1 MCNSEVASIQRPEE
15 LTVQDSIERNV
26 TITAPLE
33 RVWDLVTEPGWWVPT
48 DVPVAAERT
57 PGHVVV
63 RESEKWG
70 RFPVEVVELR
80 PMSYAAFR
88 WSSTFPGED
97 LVAGRTTLIEFTVTP
112 TDDGVRVAVT
122 ESGFAQLDASDEVKA
137 MGLESNSGGW
147 TEELSSLRDRAEG
160 SAGGA

>member
-1 MCNSEVASIQRPEE
+1 M
-15 LTVQDSIERNV
+15 QDSIERNI
-26 TITAPLE
+26 TIAAPIE

-48 DVPVAAERT
+48 DVPVEPDRT

-70 RFPVEVVELR
+70 TFPVEVVELR

-97 LVAGRTTLIEFTVTP
+97 LQPGIRP
-112 TDDGVRVAVT
+112 
-122 ESGFAQLDASDEVKA
+122 
-137 MGLESNSGGW
+137 
-147 TEELSSLRDRAEG
+147 
-160 SAGGA
+160 